1 MLALNGSMIA
11 ENNVA
16 LVKIVAAV
24 DFQSVLYRH
33 ADGIGNKD
41 RHTACA
47 LGQQLSLNA
56 NKADRVVLVFVDV
69 RAECRARHV
78 GVYLIAYRNDSM
90 TNHLQGYGIDRDRFR
105 CFVSRELIHARYPS
119 ETVYPDLVSSCLISR
134 THCSIID
141 HIDFHSLVRRDKLI
155 FVLVTTI
162 MRRLQ
167 LVPQ

>member
-69 RAECRARHV
+69 RAECRTRHV
-78 GVYLIAYRNDSM
+78 GVDLIADGDNTMPD
-90 TNHLQGYGIDRDRFR
+90 HLQGYGIDGDRFR
-105 CFVSRELIHARYPS
+105 CFVIRKLIHARYLL
-119 ETVYPDLVSSCLISR
+119 YKPD
-134 THCSIID
+134 
-141 HIDFHSLVRRDKLI
+141 VRMSNFAD
-155 FVLVTTI
+155 
-162 MRRLQ
+162 
-167 LVPQ
+167 P

>member
-1 MLALNGSMIA
+1 MLALDGSMIA
-11 ENNVA
+11 EDNIA
-16 LVKIVAAV
+16 LVEIVAAV
-24 DFQSVLYRH
+24 NFQPVLYRH

-41 RHTACA
+41 RHAASA

-69 RAECRARHV
+69 RAECRTRHV
-78 GVYLIAYRNDSM
+78 GVDLIADGDNTMPD
-90 TNHLQGYGIDRDRFR
+90 HLQGYGIDGDRLR
-105 CFVSRELIHARYPS
+105 CFVSRDLIHARYS
-119 ETVYPDLVSSCLISR
+119 LETIYTDLASACLISR
-134 THCSIID
+134 THRFIID
-141 HIDFHSLVRRDKLI
+141 HIDFHSLVGRDKLI